1 MCRNC
6 QVICWERRE
15 DREENRRLLMNSG
28 IVVLTPEG
36 KRTAVPQEQAAEV
49 ETSRLVRVAV
59 PHQDTGTRWQV
70 AQPGAGQRC
79 PEVHPHTLTTVAQLN
94 RTFFHSRS

>member
-28 IVVLTPEG
+28 IVMLTPEG

-59 PHQDTGTRWQV
+59 PHQDAGTVGTWLSQALDRD
-70 AQPGAGQRC
+70 ARKS
-79 PEVHPHTLTTVAQLN
+79 T
-94 RTFFHSRS
+94 RTH